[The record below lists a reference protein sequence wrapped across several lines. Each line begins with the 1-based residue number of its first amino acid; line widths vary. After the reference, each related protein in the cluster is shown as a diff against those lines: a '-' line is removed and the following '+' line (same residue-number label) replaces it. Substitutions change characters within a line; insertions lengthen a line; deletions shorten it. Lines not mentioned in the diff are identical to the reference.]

1 MKSKANC
8 PISPAFGIKRI
19 KTNTQLNPI
28 NNNIL
33 LYQNN
38 NKFNKRLNN
47 NSIKLVNL
55 TFNKNKFLSLYNN
68 INYNNIYF
76 IKRNPRIS
84 KINTANNSTLNI
96 NNNSEEKVL
105 SHYKSINDLKLKGNI
120 IYKSKF
126 KNNLTEKIV

>member
-96 NNNSEEKVL
+96 NNNSEIKLL